1 MDSKRP
7 DSGRKYGLQLRIGT
21 PPVKKPQLKKPV
33 PFSFDDNSA
42 QDEYSVEDDIAR
54 QASKK
59 QYAREVELQHKQALE
74 QDANAFDYDN
84 VYDEMKGKQAQP
96 IREDRAKREPKYI
109 GKLLEAAKLRAV
121 EHDIAYERNLA
132 KERAKEDHL
141 FPDKEKFVTKAYKRK
156 LIEQGKWLEEERLRE
171 IKEQADEV
179 TKKADLGDFYRN
191 LLNRN
196 IAYGA
201 TKEIEAQKSVTSQE
215 VGDKLSKEGSSV
227 QIIGRTG
234 SEDLASQSVRIPG
247 ERQTDQEEHSRSR
260 HGNRDVDSNLRSTK
274 AVTSAESDVQGSEEA
289 SRKDVS
295 GALHG
300 VEGSPVQKEAQAS
313 SAPAVTRKSKEEAI
327 QAARERYLARKK
339 QKVN

>member
-1 MDSKRP
+1 MDGKKLN
-7 DSGRKYGLQLRIGT
+7 SGRKYGLQLKIGA
-21 PPVKKPQLKKPV
+21 PVVKKPPLKKPV
-33 PFSFDDNSA
+33 AFSFDDSSA

-59 QYAREVELQHKQALE
+59 QYAREVELQHKEALE

-121 EHDIAYERNLA
+121 EHDIAFERNLA

-141 FPDKEKFVTKAYKRK
+141 FPDKEKFVTKAYKQK
-156 LIEQGKWLEEERLRE
+156 LIEQGKWLEEERLKE

-191 LLNRN
+191 LLSRN
-196 IAYGA
+196 VAYGA
-201 TKEIEAQKSVTSQE
+201 TKEIEAKKSAPRE
-215 VGDKLSKEGSSV
+215 EGDKLSKEISSAQV
-227 QIIGRTG
+227 IERTG
-234 SEDLASQSVRIPG
+234 SDLASPSDRTPRDQQTGREEQSKSRDGI
-247 ERQTDQEEHSRSR
+247 RQIDSDLRRSQVVKSSDSDLEE
-260 HGNRDVDSNLRSTK
+260 
-274 AVTSAESDVQGSEEA
+274 SEER
-289 SRKDVS
+289 SRKDNT
-295 GALHG
+295 GRLDG
-300 VEGSPVQKEAQAS
+300 VEGSPMQKEVQPS
-313 SAPAVTRKSKEEAI
+313 TIPAVSRKSKEEAV

-339 QKVN
+339 QKVS